1 MDKLLRAEIINE
13 VRRAEREAHEGY
25 EERWVTDKTL
35 SQYVETMTPRWLRSH
50 GHLLGRTRQIV
61 TSTTDGTE
69 TKSPWVY
76 PLNKIL
82 RMAHDGE
89 LKGLIE

>member
-13 VRRAEREAHEGY
+13 IRRAEREVHECY
-25 EERWVTDKTL
+25 EERWVTAETL
-35 SQYVETMTPRWLRSH
+35 SQYIETMTPRWLRSH
-50 GHLLGRTRQIV
+50 GHLLGKTRQVV
-61 TSTTDGTE
+61 TSKDGTE

>member
-13 VRRAEREAHEGY
+13 VRRAEREAHECY

-35 SQYVETMTPRWLRSH
+35 SQYIETMTLRSH

-61 TSTTDGTE
+61 TSTDGTE

-89 LKGLIE
+89 LKGLLE